1 MRYNDCLS
9 LPTGFSVE
17 GQCQLCI
24 SGLDVVERRY
34 SVLDLALED
43 ARRLLQR
50 FQLLG
55 AGRRYRK
62 QTRKHAET
70 DENTDD
76 ENRQA
81 DTAVGGC
88 W

>member
-1 MRYNDCLS
+1 MTAFPFRRDFPSRVSVSCASADSTLS
-9 LPTGFSVE
+9 SAV
-17 GQCQLCI
+17 
-24 SGLDVVERRY
+24 